1 MLTTMYSI
9 KATFRFFFL
18 FLSFAVLSSC
28 SEEENKPTDT
38 GFLHGLYIVNEG
50 SFLSNNGSISYYDP
64 DSAKLVNKLFQTINQ
79 RVLGDVVQSFGVADD
94 KGFIVVNN
102 SQKVEVVDMETF
114 LSIGTI
120 TGTDYPRY
128 FLKISKSKGYL
139 TNGSFEGNV
148 LVIDL
153 HSLTVSDEI
162 TVGNGPENLIRWGDK
177 VFVANSG
184 GWTYDNK
191 ISVIDVDADVVTDS
205 VVVGDNP
212 IDLAADRSGNIWI
225 LCKGNVVYDQDWNI
239 IDETD
244 SEIYVISSDDLSV
257 TKSFAIGQTGDYFNP
272 VRLAC
277 SHDGN
282 IIYYLEADGIYA
294 MDITD
299 TNPPGLPLISRSFYS
314 IDVDQN
320 DGTIFGLSAN
330 NFTADGYLFR
340 YTPSG
345 VLIDSMKVG
354 IGPNGVV
361 TN

>member
-1 MLTTMYSI
+1 MKTTLPYCI
-9 KATFRFFFL
+9 FFL
-18 FLSFAVLSSC
+18 VVAFLSSC
-28 SEEENKPTDT
+28 SEEENRPKDT

-50 SFLSNNGSISYYDP
+50 NFLGNNGSISYYDP
-64 DSAKLVNKLFQTINQ
+64 DSAKLVSRLFQTINQ
-79 RVLGDVVQSFGVADD
+79 RTLGDVVQSFGVADD

-114 LSIGTI
+114 VSIGVI

-128 FLKISKSKGYL
+128 FLKIDKSKGYL
-139 TNGSFEGNV
+139 TNGAMGGKV

-162 TVGNGPENLIRWGDK
+162 TVGNGPENLIRWNDK

-184 GWTYDNK
+184 GWIHDNK
-191 ISVIDVDADVVTDS
+191 ISVIDVDADFVTDS
-205 VVVGDNP
+205 IEVGDNP
-212 IDLAADRSGNIWI
+212 IDLAADKNGDIWI
-225 LCKGNVVYDQDWNI
+225 LCKGNVVYDQEWNI

-244 SEIYVISSDDLSV
+244 SEIYVVNSDDLSIR
-257 TKSFAIGQTGDYFNP
+257 KSFVVGQTGDYFSP

-277 SHDGN
+277 SHDGTV
-282 IIYYLEADGIYA
+282 IYYLEADGIYA

-299 TNPPGLPLISRSFYS
+299 ANPPGAPLIGRSFYGL
-314 IDVDQN
+314 DVDQN

-345 VLIDSMKVG
+345 MLIDSLKAG